1 MTKAELFSNSLYLS
15 YMHEYKS
22 PKWGHFLFSQGENQ
36 QENFACQH
44 KQINFQVCK
53 WNNPKVCILYLICQ
67 FIVKCYE
74 SHIKSV

>member
-44 KQINFQVCK
+44 KQINF
-53 WNNPKVCILYLICQ
+53 
-67 FIVKCYE
+67 
-74 SHIKSV
+74 